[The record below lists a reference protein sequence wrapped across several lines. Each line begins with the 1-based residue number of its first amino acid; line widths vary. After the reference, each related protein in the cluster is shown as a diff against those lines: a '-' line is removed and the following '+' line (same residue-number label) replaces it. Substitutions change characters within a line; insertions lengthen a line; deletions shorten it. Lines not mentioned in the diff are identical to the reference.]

1 MTSKYKIIGLVLLI
15 AFVCNSN
22 AQEQPIL
29 TNYTHNPLTINPAIA
44 GTVKGLNMN
53 FLTRQ
58 QWVGI
63 EGYPASY
70 SFGAHTPYPE
80 FDFGLGFNLMTERV
94 GPVKNTEIKAS

>member
-63 EGYPASY
+63 EGYPLSRIR
-70 SFGAHTPYPE
+70 FWPGVQ
-80 FDFGLGFNLMTERV
+80 FNDRTRW
-94 GPVKNTEIKAS
+94 AR